1 MEVDGERERE
11 LGGSSPS
18 PGEEEEELCWR
29 RPPPRHHPKYTEMM
43 ALDIADSTQVYTA
56 FLVFLD
62 LLEARNW
69 KDVTYKGSEEL
80 QLVYLQGYPGGQEE
94 IEVVVPMPVHMTLS
108 HERIRKIMESI
119 CDQSRKEFTLAIVD
133 SDSTV
138 VYYQLTNGFVVPDP
152 PDNVEEIDSRQC
164 RKRQKKFRR

>member
-1 MEVDGERERE
+1 MEAVGESGESADSEGREVC
-11 LGGSSPS
+11 
-18 PGEEEEELCWR
+18 GEE
-29 RPPPRHHPKYTEMM
+29 RPLHHPTYTEMM

-56 FLVFLD
+56 FLVLLD

-80 QLVYLQGYPGGQEE
+80 QLVYLQGCPGEQEE
-94 IEVVVPMPVHMTLS
+94 MEVVVPMPVQMTLS
-108 HERIRKIMESI
+108 HERIRRIMECV
-119 CDQSRKEFTLAIVD
+119 CDQNEKELTLAIVD

-152 PDNVEEIDSRQC
+152 PDVVEEVDSKQC
-164 RKRQKKFRR
+164 KKRRRKFQR

>member
-1 MEVDGERERE
+1 MEAVGESGESADSE
-11 LGGSSPS
+11 EPEVGGLV
-18 PGEEEEELCWR
+18 PGEERSL
-29 RPPPRHHPKYTEMM
+29 HHPKYTEMM

-80 QLVYLQGYPGGQEE
+80 QLVYLQGCPGEQEE
-94 IEVVVPMPVHMTLS
+94 MEVVVPMPVHMTLS
-108 HERIRKIMESI
+108 HERIRRIMECT
-119 CDQSRKEFTLAIVD
+119 CDQSEKELTLAVVD

-152 PDNVEEIDSRQC
+152 PDVVEEDSKQC
-164 RKRQKKFRR
+164 RKRQRKFLR